1 MAPLPTD
8 IIDEAHARPKMQPT
22 IFRWVYIAV
31 ALVAIAAGAY
41 FLQQHVEYTR
51 EHTIPAGLRAFD
63 VDDPIPTCGRW
74 KDTMPKTRDATAY
87 RLYINAR
94 NLWRSKIE
102 WQLTRQEALSILND
116 VQTAA
121 NLGDWGARALMAYF
135 YRSGLGPLKSNH
147 VLEPDGDKVV
157 EIVRTAVAAGQ
168 AWGYYDL
175 GVAHEHGYG
184 GVVNDGK
191 IAWAYF
197 LKAAELGSP
206 DAQMALA
213 GAYLKA
219 QRRDAERAMVMCAYA
234 QEHGPAAYSLGVR
247 ADIFKDFAVALE
259 YYHAG
264 TKFGSEASAVALRIM
279 FDIKNWN
286 LRDKQDQVAL
296 KVLGILPDPERKH
309 RYDQLADALDIN
321 SDLKLSRLD
330 QVLPLPPAELP
341 AWQGVQDAIAPEP
354 DGPPA
359 Y

>member
-1 MAPLPTD
+1 MRIPLRQS
-8 IIDEAHARPKMQPT
+8 I
-22 IFRWVYIAV
+22 YIAT
-31 ALVAIAAGAY
+31 AFVAILTGAY
-41 FLQQHVEYTR
+41 FLQRHLEYVKM
-51 EHTIPAGLRAFD
+51 HTIPTGLRTFD
-63 VDDPIPTCGRW
+63 VNNPIPACGHW
-74 KDTMPKTRDATAY
+74 KDTMPKTRDANAY

-102 WQLTRQEALSILND
+102 WQLTRQEAISILSD
-116 VQTAA
+116 VQAAA

-184 GVVNDGK
+184 GAAYDKN
-191 IAWAYF
+191 IAWAYY

-206 DAQMALA
+206 EAQMALA

-219 QRRDAERAMVMCAYA
+219 GRRDADAAMVMCSYK
-234 QEHGPAAYSLGVR
+234 QGHGPAAYKLGIR
-247 ADIFKDFAVALE
+247 AEILKDFAAAVR
-259 YYHAG
+259 YHQAG
-264 TKFGSEASAVALRIM
+264 TRFGSKNSAVSLRMM
-279 FDIKNWN
+279 FDIREWD
-286 LRDKQDQVAL
+286 LRDKQDQAAFKEL
-296 KVLGILPDPERKH
+296 QILPDPEREH
-309 RYDQLADALDIN
+309 RYDQLADALDLN
-321 SDLKLSRLD
+321 PDLKLSRLD

-341 AWQGVQDAIAPEP
+341 AWQSINDAIEPEP
-354 DGPPA
+354 DGPPT

>member
-1 MAPLPTD
+1 MRVLLRQS
-8 IIDEAHARPKMQPT
+8 I
-22 IFRWVYIAV
+22 YIAT
-31 ALVAIAAGAY
+31 AFVAILTGAY
-41 FLQQHVEYTR
+41 FLQRHLEYVKM
-51 EHTIPAGLRAFD
+51 HTIPTGLRTFD
-63 VDDPIPTCGRW
+63 VNNPIPACGRW
-74 KDTMPKTRDATAY
+74 KDTMPKTRDANAY

-102 WQLTRQEALSILND
+102 WQLTRQEAISILSD

-184 GVVNDGK
+184 GAVYDAK
-191 IAWAYF
+191 IAWAYY
-197 LKAAELGSP
+197 LKAAVLGSP
-206 DAQMALA
+206 EAQMALA

-219 QRRDAERAMVMCAYA
+219 GHRDADAAMVMCSYR
-234 QEHGPAAYSLGVR
+234 QGHGPAAYKLGIR
-247 ADIFKDFAVALE
+247 AEILKDFAAAVR
-259 YYHAG
+259 YHQAG
-264 TKFGSEASAVALRIM
+264 TKFGSKSSAVSLRMM
-279 FDIKNWN
+279 FDIREWD
-286 LRDKQDQVAL
+286 LRDKQDQAAFKKL
-296 KVLGILPDPERKH
+296 QILPDPEREY
-309 RYDQLADALDIN
+309 RYNQLADALDLN
-321 SDLKLSRLD
+321 PDLKLSRLD

-341 AWQGVQDAIAPEP
+341 AWQSFNDAIEPEP
-354 DGPPA
+354 DGPPT